1 MFQTANL
8 RIFFGIY
15 ADVDKKIQTSI
26 SVTIATVQTYTVF
39 SYFCQLFSNH
49 PEKKAKKTLN
59 TDLTTTKTG

>member
-49 PEKKAKKTLN
+49 PEKRQKRH
-59 TDLTTTKTG
+59 